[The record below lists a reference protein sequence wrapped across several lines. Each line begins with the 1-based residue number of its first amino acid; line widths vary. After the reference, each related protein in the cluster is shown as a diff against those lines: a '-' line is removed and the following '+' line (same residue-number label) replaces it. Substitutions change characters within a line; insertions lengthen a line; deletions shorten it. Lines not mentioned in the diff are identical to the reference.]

1 MKLTLLQEPNVPETE
16 ITIRYTWPDSQLNR
30 LVELIRQRGFS
41 LVGHRD
47 GSQYQIPLERIHY
60 IDSVDGK
67 TFLYLEQ
74 EVYSSRETLARLE
87 ERLKRTAFLRISKNC
102 ILNTDCLVS
111 VRPLFNHRLEALLS
125 NDEKLI
131 ITRNYIAALKEK
143 LKGELI

>member
-1 MKLTLLQEPNVPETE
+1 M
-16 ITIRYTWPDSQLNR
+16 
-30 LVELIRQRGFS
+30 
-41 LVGHRD
+41 
-47 GSQYQIPLERIHY
+47 
-60 IDSVDGK
+60 DGK
-67 TFLYLEQ
+67 TFLYLEK